1 MTFNPKTNRL
11 TANIVKRL
19 AMNALLFTLPL
30 MAVAKDEFTALEQQ
44 KINIETE
51 GLFSR
56 SDVFNIDF
64 AVLRPTDYSFPFPV
78 GKARQGRDYAIEIDT
93 KKGDAVKAM
102 FDGVVR
108 LSRVHSQ
115 FGNVIVVRHDNGLET
130 MYARNAQNLVKV
142 GDHVKAGQTIA
153 IVGTEGLRS
162 YCEFAVMV
170 NGSRVN
176 PEIILGLKSLRLHRK
191 TIQCRK
197 TTGSSVEVVTLT
209 APKPATLNKEL
220 ANKGKAPENPFAKG
234 NKFTVDLA
242 DMDNNEWCYP
252 LQGAKVISHYG
263 RRGGRNHT
271 GVDLKTKP
279 NDNILAAFSGEVVFS
294 GRYSAYGNYIRI
306 RHYNGLETC
315 YSHNSKNLVKV
326 GDRVKAGQ
334 VIALTGRTGRAT
346 TEHLH
351 FEVKVNGQHINPAN
365 VFDHAN
371 HSVKLEAVTF
381 TRKGNAI
388 SVSSDKKYMA
398 KGKK

>member
-19 AMNALLFTLPL
+19 AMNVLLFTLPL
-30 MAVAKDEFTALEQQ
+30 TAVAKDEFTALEQQ

-64 AVLRPTDYSFPFPV
+64 AVLRPTDYSFPLPV

-142 GDHVKAGQTIA
+142 GDHVRAGQTIA

-170 NGSRVN
+170 NGSRIN

-209 APKPATLNKEL
+209 APKPATLNREL

-381 TRKGNAI
+381 TKKGNAI